1 MIILHFQVKI
11 KASVEI
17 PVIKPHCENQ
27 IIAVILVDKGN
38 ILAQSKL
45 RDQRLPASS
54 PYLKTWMDS
63 CCAHVS
69 VIVYRTAKVLS
80 MTTYYCLDSLVTVFL
95 TCFMV
100 FLHLLQ
106 LPYSPS
112 CKSQRTVAGPKNTH
126 PLTMFWDTS
135 FCQLPDTFES
145 TFWLI
150 FASPISFSL
159 SYVILTWLCQ
169 NLIWHLGP
177 IAPFSKSYIRVT
189 FSAALIYKLYWCE
202 SNKIVFFFS
211 FLLLS
216 QPVSNST

>member
-69 VIVYRTAKVLS
+69 VIVYRTAIRESKQLIIVWTLLS
-80 MTTYYCLDSLVTVFL
+80 LSSSPASWFSFIFCSYPTV
-95 TCFMV
+95 
-100 FLHLLQ
+100 H
-106 LPYSPS
+106 PASPS
-112 CKSQRTVAGPKNTH
+112 ELWLVLKIPTPWQCSETH
-126 PLTMFWDTS
+126 PSASYLIHLS
-135 FCQLPDTFES
+135 RLSSSSLPVPF
-145 TFWLI
+145 L
-150 FASPISFSL
+150 SPWAM
-159 SYVILTWLCQ
+159 SY
-169 NLIWHLGP
+169 
-177 IAPFSKSYIRVT
+177 
-189 FSAALIYKLYWCE
+189 
-202 SNKIVFFFS
+202 
-211 FLLLS
+211 
-216 QPVSNST
+216 